1 MVTHYGLRRFECH
14 LRIELQLRIS
24 MPKFHG
30 SSLESLTVCHLGW
43 VIPAMSTQLSK
54 LTLGC
59 WALVGGTE
67 WGDQDEGLSIN
78 TIHAALDHGI
88 TSLDTAPMYG
98 GGASERILGKAL
110 KGRRDQVFIADKIS
124 PGVSTV
130 ADVQKACDESLS
142 LLQTDVI
149 DLMQVHWPDHEVPFE
164 ETIAGLQALKEAGK
178 IKHIGVCNFSAK
190 DLKEW
195 ISLGGEAY
203 SNQLPYSLLT
213 RSIEFEIIPQCLESE
228 IGVLAYSPIMQGLLT
243 GKFKTAEEVPDGRA
257 RSRHFNT
264 NRALAR
270 HGGPGCE
277 KETFAAIAAVGR
289 IADQLGTRMAE
300 VAIAWVIQQPGLQST
315 IIGARNPDQV
325 AQNVKAL
332 ELQLSQASLAEL
344 AAATEPVKTFLGAN
358 PDLWAE
364 ETRYAL

>member
-1 MVTHYGLRRFECH
+1 MIFW
-14 LRIELQLRIS
+14 LRIS
-24 MPKFHG
+24 NGRGLFENIVI
-30 SSLESLTVCHLGW
+30 LQALTLTSVQRL
-43 VIPAMSTQLSK
+43 IPFMSEELSN

-67 WGDQDEGLSIN
+67 WGDQDESLSIQ
-78 TIHAALDHGI
+78 TIHAAIDHGI

-98 GGASERILGKAL
+98 GGTSERILGKAL
-110 KGRRDQVFIADKIS
+110 QGKRDQVFIADKIS

-130 ADVQKACDESLS
+130 ADVQKACDESLG

-164 ETIAGLQALKEAGK
+164 ETIEALQSLKEAGK
-178 IKHIGVCNFSAK
+178 VKRIGVCNFSAK

-195 ISLGGEAY
+195 IALGGEVY

-213 RSIEFEIIPQCLESE
+213 RSIEFDIIPQCIESE

-243 GKFKTAEEVPDGRA
+243 GKFKTADEVPDGRA

-277 KETFAAIAAVGR
+277 EETFAAISEVGR
-289 IADQLGTRMAE
+289 IADELGASMTE
-300 VAIAWVIQQPGLQST
+300 VAIAWVMQQPGLSST
-315 IIGARNPDQV
+315 IIGARNPEQV
-325 AQNVKAL
+325 EQNVKAR
-332 ELQLSQASLAEL
+332 ELQLSDGVLGEL
-344 AAATEPVKTFLGAN
+344 ARVTDTVKSFLGSN

-364 ETRYAL
+364 ETRYNL